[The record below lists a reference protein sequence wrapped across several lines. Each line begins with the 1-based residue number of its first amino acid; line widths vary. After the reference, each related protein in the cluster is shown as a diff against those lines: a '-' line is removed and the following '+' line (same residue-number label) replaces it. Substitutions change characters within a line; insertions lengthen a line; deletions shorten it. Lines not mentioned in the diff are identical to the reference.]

1 MKKILLLLAAA
12 VIVSCNKAG
21 ENEYI
26 ITGTVKGIEAGKTAI
41 LQKQDPMTGATIAV
55 DTAKIEDGKFTFKG
69 SAKEP
74 EITFVDIAG
83 KDQKVLFIL
92 ENGDIEMVINKDS
105 IGNTKTTGTYNNDE
119 LNSFKDVSMAHSKKV
134 EKFKKDNMM
143 KMTQAQQTKDT
154 VTANM
159 LMKQYMALQDEF
171 TKKSEAYIEK
181 HPKAFISVLLIQRM
195 FQNPDVPKIKKFFN
209 ALDKSVKDT
218 KPGKELKKRL
228 DEMEKMTQP
237 AAAPAAGLKEGAAA
251 PDFTANTP
259 DGKTTSLKA
268 SLGKL
273 TIVDFWASW
282 CGPCRQENPNVVAL
296 YKEFHA
302 KGLNIVGVS
311 LDDDA
316 AAWKTA
322 IAKDGLVWTQ
332 VSNLKKWKDPIAL
345 QYGVESIPATY
356 LLDASGNIIA
366 HDLRGPELKAK
377 VASLL
382 K

>member
-1 MKKILLLLAAA
+1 MKKVLLLLAAVA
-12 VIVSCNKAG
+12 IVSCNKAG
-21 ENEYI
+21 DNEYI
-26 ITGTVKGIEAGKTAI
+26 ITGTVKGIEAGKVAI
-41 LQKQDPMTGATIAV
+41 LQKQDPLTMQIV
-55 DTAKIEDGKFTFKG
+55 PLDTVKIEDGKFSFKG

-83 KDQKVLFIL
+83 KPEKVLFIL
-92 ENGDIEMVINKDS
+92 ENGDLEMVINKDS
-105 IGNTKTTGTYNNDE
+105 IGNTKTTGTYNNEE
-119 LNSFKDVSMAHSKKV
+119 LNSFKATSQAFQKKV
-134 EKFKKDNMM
+134 EKFKNDNMA
-143 KMTQAQQTKDT
+143 KMNQAQQTKDT
-154 VTANM
+154 VTANG
-159 LMKQYMALQDEF
+159 LMKQYRTLQEEF
-171 TKKSEAYIEK
+171 SKKSEDYVAT
-181 HPKAFISVLLIQRM
+181 HPKAFISVLLMKGM
-195 FQNPDVPKIKKFFN
+195 FQNPDLTKIKKLYDG
-209 ALDKSVKDT
+209 LDKSIKDT
-218 KPGKELKKRL
+218 KPGKDLKKRL
-228 DEMEKMTQP
+228 DELQKMATP
-237 AAAPAAGLKEGAAA
+237 AAAAAVLNEGAVA

-259 DGKTTSLKA
+259 DGKIASLKT

-322 IAKDGLVWTQ
+322 IEKDGLLWTQ

-345 QYGVESIPATY
+345 QYGIDQIPATF
-356 LLDASGNIIA
+356 LLDASGKIIA
-366 HDLRGPELKAK
+366 RDLRGDALKAK